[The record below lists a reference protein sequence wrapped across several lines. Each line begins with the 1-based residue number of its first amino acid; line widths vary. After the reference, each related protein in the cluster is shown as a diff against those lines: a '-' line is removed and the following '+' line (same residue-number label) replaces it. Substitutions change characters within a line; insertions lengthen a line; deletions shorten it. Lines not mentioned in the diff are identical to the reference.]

1 MGPVVFRG
9 RNRVSSLAV
18 HRSLVDGACKA
29 LGPDFFNSTGEIRT
43 PNISVL
49 SRAPLPNWA
58 TVPENTVAGFCL
70 VIH

>member
-1 MGPVVFRG
+1 
-9 RNRVSSLAV
+9 
-18 HRSLVDGACKA
+18 